1 MEQHLIRCRL
11 VFFCLRLGV
20 VLLMAVSTGCATGPF
35 RYKVFGRYKYAT
47 VELTE
52 RTHTV
57 GKPLAVVGG
66 ICADSVIFVADTVSI
81 PLVSVPIAI
90 RGAVLGPCPELRDF
104 SGHPVK
110 EVSLSLLT
118 FPLYFPWSFCLSLYF
133 QSYQS
138 PGPPYYEYFY
148 PGLYGKESQLFS
160 DERRTY
166 D

>member
-1 MEQHLIRCRL
+1 MEQQFIRWRVVL
-11 VFFCLRLGV
+11 FCLRLGV
-20 VLLMAVSTGCATGPF
+20 GLLMSVSTGCATGPF
-35 RYKVFGRYKYAT
+35 RYMTFGRYRYAT

-52 RTHTV
+52 RTPTV
-57 GKPLAVVGG
+57 GKPLAAVGG
-66 ICADSVIFVADTVSI
+66 ICADSTIFVADTVSI

-138 PGPPYYEYFY
+138 SGTPYYEYFY

-160 DERRTY
+160 DEQRTQ